1 MIVVLESWQNNSP
14 KIKILALFKEFELIQ
29 QKSVS
34 LIIILPLK
42 LLKLHGFLSQILRP
56 SWRWKLIF
64 KWIKEL
70 HFLKPTRLLKV
81 EAHIPLIFYN
91 FGIFAQKENTFSCFP
106 NKQCKVK

>member
-42 LLKLHGFLSQILRP
+42 LLKLHGFQSQILRP
-56 SWRWKLIF
+56 SWRWKFILNES
-64 KWIKEL
+64 KN
-70 HFLKPTRLLKV
+70 
-81 EAHIPLIFYN
+81 Y
-91 FGIFAQKENTFSCFP
+91 TF
-106 NKQCKVK
+106 